1 MLKEQNFAIWTN
13 MVQLIRATGYKVVYR
28 TIVLNQSHLYFDQN
42 DYKELNKNKIQKRY
56 AKLQIINNVVF
67 VYITLF
73 F

>member
-28 TIVLNQSHLYFDQN
+28 TVVLNQSHLYFDQN